1 MYPIYF
7 PSQVLNEVVVDRG
20 IGSSV
25 TNVEI
30 YCNGRFLTKLLGDG
44 KEMDIEIIREY
55 IQGFLL
61 YLPNFR
67 NGRKLFFY

>member
-1 MYPIYF
+1 MHPVYF
-7 PSQVLNEVVVDRG
+7 PLQVLNEVVVDRG

-44 KEMDIEIIREY
+44 KEMD
-55 IQGFLL
+55 
-61 YLPNFR
+61 
-67 NGRKLFFY
+67 

>member
-61 YLPNFR
+61 YLTNFR